1 MKHNILAPLLLLT
14 LFTPSVLFSSSLS
27 LQQAQELAVEASTAV
42 ASSEL
47 DLKAAQR
54 TSKINSSLPS
64 ISLSAGLNASAGLI
78 SRSQISVGANLGAG
92 VSLKLFDGDEYTA
105 SQRLLNVDSARLTVE
120 SQSKDVRSQVVSLYW
135 DVVAQQLNIESLE
148 STYESTSKMHQAN
161 LQKYEAGLID
171 SLTLSQSEL
180 SLYNAEQNLYEAHL
194 SCQAAKVDLQA
205 IIGVVDLGDL
215 DNLLQIQQVKD
226 ISAFTSII
234 LDGDKVKQSLLSFD
248 KASLSYENARYSSV
262 IPTLSISASMGL
274 STAYSSTSNTFSLSD
289 SYSGSV
295 SLSIPTDSWFKNST
309 TSVNLD
315 NLEIAIEQAT
325 INVQQTKKDSIDEI
339 QAIYDEIDR
348 CIRNQETLSRK
359 QALLQAQLKLIQEAY
374 EGGLI
379 DYLSLLEANDN
390 VFQGSLSL
398 LQNQLDYTIYVST
411 LATSLGVATSDLIK

>member
-205 IIGVVDLGDL
+205 IIGEVDLGDL

-226 ISAFTSII
+226 ISAFT
-234 LDGDKVKQSLLSFD
+234 
-248 KASLSYENARYSSV
+248 
-262 IPTLSISASMGL
+262 
-274 STAYSSTSNTFSLSD
+274 
-289 SYSGSV
+289 
-295 SLSIPTDSWFKNST
+295 
-309 TSVNLD
+309 
-315 NLEIAIEQAT
+315 
-325 INVQQTKKDSIDEI
+325 
-339 QAIYDEIDR
+339 
-348 CIRNQETLSRK
+348 C
-359 QALLQAQLKLIQEAY
+359 
-374 EGGLI
+374 
-379 DYLSLLEANDN
+379 
-390 VFQGSLSL
+390 
-398 LQNQLDYTIYVST
+398 
-411 LATSLGVATSDLIK
+411 